1 MKRKGTSDEL
11 IHHDPLLLIW
21 QQRAMIRNGLFPEGI
36 EASFHFVGGGA
47 GIEVMD
53 GQLIELSHDET
64 TLQGRSLSFRQ
75 KPFLRLDFQYTQRR
89 LSSGQS
95 NRHIQRL
102 AGSPSNQLF
111 GGISPMQS
119 KRWLENGLSDQRICK
134 KERHTGKTDPFTE
147 LLPHSQRLRDIP
159 KGRKVASR
167 LRGFVLVEAM
177 ISLSILTVL
186 GLVLLKM
193 ALNVLNPRQW
203 TMQQSVSDAYMTY
216 ERALAERVPFDV
228 LTAPAPNS
236 PWPIFPA
243 TTSTVVEIGRMPR
256 YGAAFPNGVPIMGT
270 VVRSRSPDPGNYPA
284 DGGVGSLDS
293 NPAAIKIWKAQSV
306 LTYRVGNRTY
316 AKSRTVMRSQ

>member
-1 MKRKGTSDEL
+1 MKRKGASDEL
-11 IHHDPLLLIW
+11 IHHNPLLLIW
-21 QQRAMIRNGLFPEGI
+21 QQRAMVRNGLFPEI
-36 EASFHFVGGGA
+36 VEANVHFVGGGA
-47 GIEVMD
+47 GIEVVD
-53 GQLIELSHDET
+53 GYLVKLAHDET
-64 TLQGRSLSFRQ
+64 ALQGRGLSLRQ
-75 KPFLRLDFQYTQRR
+75 KPSLRLDFQDTQRR
-89 LSSGQS
+89 LGSRQG
-95 NRHIQRL
+95 NGHIQRL
-102 AGSPSNQLF
+102 TGSPSDQLLR
-111 GGISPMQS
+111 GISPMQS
-119 KRWLENGLSDQRICK
+119 KWWLENGLSDQRVSK
-134 KERHTGKTDPFTE
+134 GKRHTGKADPSTE
-147 LLPHSQRLRDIP
+147 LVPHSQRLRDIP
-159 KGRKVASR
+159 EGRKVASR

-256 YGAAFPNGVPIMGT
+256 YGAAFPNGVPITGT

-284 DGGVGSLDS
+284 DGGVGSLDT